1 MARAVLLN
9 SIAMILNEV
18 QSAWDGR
25 RVESRLVRAPIG
37 VVYRAVVETDFLDAW
52 RSSRMVRMLFAIR
65 ASIERLVSALTGRKA
80 APMAAPAT
88 LKLLDIP
95 RHGEWVK
102 LGEDPP
108 REIAFG
114 AIGRFWSGETVWQ
127 EINADDFARFSAPG
141 NAKIGCHILLDS
153 QDGSTRITYE
163 ARTSATDPAARRGF
177 LRYWRFA
184 SPMVGVVMR
193 STLSVI
199 VRNVARV
206 VQATAY
212 SEVHV

>member
-1 MARAVLLN
+1 
-9 SIAMILNEV
+9 MILDEV
-18 QSAWDGR
+18 QPTWDGR

-37 VVYRAVVETDFLDAW
+37 LVYRAVVETDFLDAV
-52 RSSRMVRMLFAIR
+52 RSSRAVRVLFAIR
-65 ASIERLVSALTGRKA
+65 TWIERLISALTGRKA
-80 APMAAPAT
+80 VPMPAPAV

-114 AIGRFWSGETVWQ
+114 AIGRFWGGETVWQ
-127 EINADDFARFSAPG
+127 AINAEDFAHFSCPA
-141 NAKIGCHILLDS
+141 NARIGCHILLDS
-153 QDGSTRITYE
+153 QDGSTRVTYE

-177 LRYWRFA
+177 LRYWRFV

-199 VRNVARV
+199 ARNVARV
-206 VQATAY
+206 TPQTGCP
-212 SEVHV
+212 EVHV